1 MHEDSLRQYTTL
13 EDSGLLSQLHEYQA
27 KSHDYEELIS
37 QSLELFTKTSEED
50 LVSYLSSCLVQ
61 RFIPSY
67 LVVFIRRDESSSNQ
81 KDPISSICFQNL
93 RPARCPVSL
102 ASLENFREIFDTAV
116 SALTIE
122 QLSQISADCAA
133 ELSPLNPEIILPLKG
148 LIGLYG
154 IVVLGRKVLD
164 DDYTAKEK
172 TYIEMLFEFA
182 SIGLQNVIHYTSSVT
197 DFKTRLYNHSY
208 FIRRMTEEIH
218 RVDRYHHGFA
228 LMAID
233 IDFFKSLN
241 DQYGHL
247 AGDRALFQLSR
258 IIEDSV
264 REEDIVSRYG
274 GEEFLVLL
282 TECSKGSALSVA
294 ERMRETIARTPI
306 TYQDLELSLSVS
318 IGITHCAYP
327 PDDDPKHLINEADQ
341 ALYRAKKNGR
351 NRCELYSNGLLL
363 LASRYSKKNQ
373 FT

>member
-13 EDSGLLSQLHEYQA
+13 EDSGLLSQLQEFQA

-81 KDPISSICFQNL
+81 REPISSICFQNL

-102 ASLENFREIFDTAV
+102 DSLENFREIFDSAA

-122 QLSQISADCAA
+122 QLSQISADCAD

-164 DDYTAKEK
+164 DDYTLKEK

-228 LMAID
+228 LMALD

-258 IIEDSV
+258 IIEDTV

-274 GEEFLVLL
+274 GEEFLILL

-294 ERMRETIARTPI
+294 ERMRETIAETPI
-306 TYQDLELSLSVS
+306 IYQDQEMSLTVS
-318 IGITHCAYP
+318 IGITHCTYP
-327 PDDDPKHLINEADQ
+327 PDHDPKSLINEADQ
-341 ALYRAKKNGR
+341 ALYKAKKNGR

-363 LASRYSKKNQ
+363 LASRYCKKNQ